1 MDPGRR
7 GQDNPAPQS
16 PPPPAGRCP
25 PELRPPPP
33 VPVPPPSRHLLR
45 SGMVA
50 LPPGALLLGALLG
63 ERRGFVRTATGERLG
78 GGRGAAG
85 GAEGRGERAR
95 SGGGR
100 P

>member
-1 MDPGRR
+1 MGGEAVWTPGGGAKTIPPHNPRPHLR
-7 GQDNPAPQS
+7 GGAHLS
-16 PPPPAGRCP
+16 SA
-25 PELRPPPP
+25 PPP

-78 GGRGAAG
+78 GRAG
-85 GAEGRGERAR
+85 GSGRR
-95 SGGGR
+95 
-100 P
+100 